1 MTENVKKLAHQLIE
15 WGVLHGAQ
23 DVYFLPNDTEI
34 AISFRTGMQRTLY
47 TQVSAEIGEKLIFH
61 FKFIGGMD
69 VGERRKAQLGATTYL
84 IGETKQRLRL
94 SSVGDFQNRES
105 LVIRFLHRFG
115 EQAEHFFFP
124 HQLNEIEA
132 SCQKRGLYLFSGPVG
147 SGKQQPCIV
156 WLNKEVANNK

>member
-94 SSVGDFQNRES
+94 H
-105 LVIRFLHRFG
+105 LW
-115 EQAEHFFFP
+115 
-124 HQLNEIEA
+124 EIFRIERA
-132 SCQKRGLYLFSGPVG
+132 
-147 SGKQQPCIV
+147 
-156 WLNKEVANNK
+156 W

>member
-34 AISFRTGMQRTLY
+34 AIFFRTGMQRTPY

-69 VGERRKAQLGATTYL
+69 VGERRKAQLGAF
-84 IGETKQRLRL
+84 IICGRFSE
-94 SSVGDFQNRES
+94 SRELGNS
-105 LVIRFLHRFG
+105 
-115 EQAEHFFFP
+115 FFAP
-124 HQLNEIEA
+124 I
-132 SCQKRGLYLFSGPVG
+132 
-147 SGKQQPCIV
+147 
-156 WLNKEVANNK
+156 W

>member
-1 MTENVKKLAHQLIE
+1 MGRPS
-15 WGVLHGAQ
+15 WGARRL
-23 DVYFLPNDTEI
+23 FLPNDTEI
-34 AISFRTGMQRTLY
+34 AIFFRTGMQRTPY

-105 LVIRFLHRFG
+105 LVIRFCTDLVNKLNIFLSPP
-115 EQAEHFFFP
+115 AE
-124 HQLNEIEA
+124 
-132 SCQKRGLYLFSGPVG
+132 
-147 SGKQQPCIV
+147 
-156 WLNKEVANNK
+156 